1 MIESPLAQL
10 SPEQLKSLVDLN
22 ESGGF
27 QLLLSILGEDLKR
40 STEGLKVIG
49 NPDLDLQRLAHW
61 RGQAHTTQFL
71 QNLPAVVEF
80 ENKRR
85 DELETAMMNQGEI
98 FHNPHPSVFEKYQ
111 KMQAEQAAMA
121 KVAADRECANWKSQ
135 NPFVVK

>member
-1 MIESPLAQL
+1 MIESPLASL

-98 FHNPHPSVFEKYQ
+98 FHNPHPSATLQKVFTG
-111 KMQAEQAAMA
+111 
-121 KVAADRECANWKSQ
+121 NLN